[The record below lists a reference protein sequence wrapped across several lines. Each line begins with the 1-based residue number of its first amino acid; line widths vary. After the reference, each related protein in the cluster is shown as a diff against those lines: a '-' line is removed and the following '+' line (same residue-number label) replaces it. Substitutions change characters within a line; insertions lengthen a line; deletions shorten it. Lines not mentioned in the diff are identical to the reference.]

1 MSIRITGLGE
11 VSTIQSGDFVAIDNA
26 TNGTHK
32 FDATKLG
39 ASVSTNI
46 APAYSTAATYAVG
59 EFCMHD
65 NYLYR
70 CTVAITS
77 PEAWTASHWVQVT
90 VGASLYSKVDKV
102 SGKGLSQNDFTN
114 TLKTKLDGI
123 EAGAEVNVQADW
135 AEADNTKDDYIKN
148 KPVNATQSTAGFMS
162 AADKTK
168 LDGIASG
175 AEVNVQANWNET
187 NTSSDAYIQN
197 KPTNATGSSAG
208 FMSAADKTKLDG
220 IAAGAEVNVQSD
232 WNVTDNTSDAYIK
245 NKPSTATQSTAGFM
259 SSSDKTKLDGIE
271 AGAEVN
277 VQADWAQ
284 TNTSADDYIKN
295 KPNVIETVKVDGV
308 ALTPSNNAVD
318 ITGKANESIVAS
330 EYSTNESYVIG
341 DYVLRSNVLYVC
353 IDNTSGTWNSAKW
366 SQVVLT
372 DEINHLDDLA
382 KLYDDMSGSTQT
394 LAWTDDMV
402 TSVTHKVGS
411 TTIRT
416 DTFTYSAGTFTEVR
430 TLNNGATLTL
440 ATDLSTYVTTVTYVG
455 A

>member
-11 VSTIQSGDFVAIDNA
+11 VSTIQSGDFVAIDSA

-39 ASVSTNI
+39 ASVATNI

-65 NYLYR
+65 NYLYK

-77 PEAWTASHWVQVT
+77 PESWTASHWAQVT

-123 EAGAEVNVQADW
+123 EAGAEVNVQANW
-135 AEADNTKDDYIKN
+135 TETNTDSDAYIKN

-208 FMSAADKTKLDG
+208 FMSAADKQKLDG
-220 IAAGAEVNVQSD
+220 IAAGAEVNVQA
-232 WNVTDNTSDAYIK
+232 N
-245 NKPSTATQSTAGFM
+245 
-259 SSSDKTKLDGIE
+259 
-271 AGAEVN
+271 
-277 VQADWAQ
+277 WAQ

-295 KPNVIETVKVDGV
+295 KPTAATQSTDGFMTASDKTKLDGIQAGAEVNVQADWNQTNSTADDYIQNKPTSDTTLSIAGAFADAKTVGDALDELDET
-308 ALTPSNNAVD
+308 
-318 ITGKANESIVAS
+318 E
-330 EYSTNESYVIG
+330 
-341 DYVLRSNVLYVC
+341 
-353 IDNTSGTWNSAKW
+353 
-366 SQVVLT
+366 
-372 DEINHLDDLA
+372 
-382 KLYDDMSGSTQT
+382 KLYMSNIPDTTQT
-394 LAWTDDMV
+394 ITLTNGML
-402 TSVTHKVGS
+402 SQILHKSGN
-411 TTIRT
+411 TTVRT
-416 DTFTYSAGTFTEVR
+416 DTFAYGSGSFTETR
-430 TLNNGATLTL
+430 TLGTGASLTIV
-440 ATDLSTYVTTVTYVG
+440 TDLSTFGTTVTYTR